1 MKPLTRLLIVTVFCA
16 AGVTLGQQPK
26 EENPHRPRTIN
37 RNNWVGKRVLTKEFM
52 KQVGIQNAQAEK
64 LKADLEAIHAK
75 SQKLEESINR
85 DALQQAEV
93 AKKVLSE
100 PGANTDELMD
110 IIERIGRSRTEQA
123 KLATRQLII
132 IRDSLTAEQRAKAK
146 DIFAAEGKRRM
157 EIRAAE
163 RAARELREKQALPA
177 TALDPTAPKN

>member
-1 MKPLTRLLIVTVFCA
+1 MKPLTRLFIVTVFCA

-37 RNNWVGKRVLTKEFM
+37 RNNWIGKRVLTKEFM
-52 KQVGIQNAQAEK
+52 EQVGLQNAQAEK

-100 PGANTDELMD
+100 PGANTDELMG
-110 IIERIGRSRTEQA
+110 IIERIGQSRTEQA
-123 KLATRQLII
+123 KLATRQLIV
-132 IRDSLTAEQRAKAK
+132 IRDSLTAEQRAKAT
-146 DIFAAEGKRRM
+146 DIFTAEGKRRM

-163 RAARELREKQALPA
+163 RAARELREKQAF
-177 TALDPTAPKN
+177 PTATKNSATPHN